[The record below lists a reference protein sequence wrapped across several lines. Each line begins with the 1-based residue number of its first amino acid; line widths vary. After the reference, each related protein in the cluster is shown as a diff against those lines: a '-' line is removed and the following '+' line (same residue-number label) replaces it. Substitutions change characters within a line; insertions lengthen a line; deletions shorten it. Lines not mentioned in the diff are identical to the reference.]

1 MTTEFL
7 KATEHITDRV
17 LLMNPL
23 DTDIIFNLLLNTASE
38 IHTSVNFPRGRI
50 IAMSKESYE
59 VIKDIGFSL

>member
-23 DTDIIFNLLLNTASE
+23 DADIIFNLLLNTTSE

-59 VIKDIGFSL
+59 LVKENGFKL